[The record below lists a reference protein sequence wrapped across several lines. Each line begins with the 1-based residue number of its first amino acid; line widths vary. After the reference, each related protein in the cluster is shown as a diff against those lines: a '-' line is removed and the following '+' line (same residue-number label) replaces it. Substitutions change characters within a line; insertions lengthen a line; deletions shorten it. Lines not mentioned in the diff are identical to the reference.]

1 MFSGFWSG
9 FLRKQVGVGDPKKT
23 LYSLRHNFRDAIATA
38 GGADFERDQLM
49 GHSEQGTGRKYGA
62 KRTPRAVD
70 IVRLNDLV
78 QKVSWLFLQSVRWP
92 QN

>member
-1 MFSGFWSG
+1 MKIIVAQNAG
-9 FLRKQVGVGDPKKT
+9 LCYGVK
-23 LYSLRHNFRDAIATA
+23 
-38 GGADFERDQLM
+38 
-49 GHSEQGTGRKYGA
+49 
-62 KRTPRAVD
+62 RAVD